1 MVMLDVRNLKVY
13 FQILKGTVK
22 AVDGVSFTLD
32 HGETMGLVGES
43 GCGKTTT
50 AFAVT
55 QLLPGNGRIV
65 GGEIEFEEKLVAHG
79 DIALEVHEAL
89 KGPNWLANVRSI
101 VKRVGGELTE
111 HKEDKEATGEF
122 HVLIDMDLPV
132 LQQLLAILDLPG
144 SEHETDELKQKLNG
158 VVARLVKG
166 SAGVRRHK
174 RRQRMV
180 DKELRAIRWW
190 KVSMIFQSAM
200 NAFNPVYRIGDQ
212 IAEALLVH
220 RDRFQLYRCENCR
233 VNLAEGTEVKEPD
246 GIHCPTCHNLVV
258 HRDMTKKEAREKTLK
273 LFDMVGIDRSRIDGY
288 PHEFSGG
295 MRQRSMI
302 AMALACGPKLLIAD
316 EPTTAL
322 DVIMQDRILAE
333 IRDLQRT
340 LGIAMIVITHDISVV
355 AEVAEKIGIMYAG
368 KLFEYGNIADIFE
381 KPGNPYTL
389 GLMGAFPSIKG
400 ARKKLKSIPGSPPDL
415 MNPPTGCSFNPRCP
429 FTQDICKQAEPLT
442 VMVAPNHWSY
452 CHFAKEVYAGKLRE
466 ATTDG

>member
-1 MVMLDVRNLKVY
+1 MVMLDVRDLKVY

-32 HGETMGLVGES
+32 DGETMGLVGES

-65 GGEIEFEEKLVAHG
+65 GGEIEFEGKLVGHG
-79 DIALEVHEAL
+79 DIAMEVHEAL
-89 KGPNWLANVRSI
+89 KGENWLAEVRAI
-101 VKRVGGELTE
+101 VDRVGKELE
-111 HKEDKEATGEF
+111 RHGADPEMTGEF
-122 HVLIDMDLPV
+122 HALIDLDLPV
-132 LQQLLAILDLPG
+132 LKQLADILGQPG
-144 SEHETDELKQKLNG
+144 ADQESEELKKRLNG
-158 VVARLVKG
+158 VVGKLVKG
-166 SAGVRRHK
+166 GAGIRRHR
-174 RRQRMV
+174 RRQRMA

-212 IAEALLVH
+212 ICEALLVH
-220 RDRFQLYRCENCR
+220 KDKFQLFRCHKCKVDLPEDK
-233 VNLAEGTEVKEPD
+233 EVAGPR
-246 GIHCPTCHNLVV
+246 GPLCPTCRSPVV
-258 HRDMTKKEAREKTLK
+258 HRGMTKKEARAKTLK
-273 LFDMVGIDRSRIDGY
+273 LFDLVGIDRSRIDGY

-333 IRDLQRT
+333 IRDLQKE

-355 AEVAEKIGIMYAG
+355 AEVSQKIGIMYAG
-368 KLFEYGNIADIFE
+368 RLFEYGNIADIFE
-381 KPGNPYTL
+381 KPANPYTL

-415 MNPPTGCSFNPRCP
+415 MRPPPGCAFHPRCP
-429 FTQDICKQAEPLT
+429 FAKDICKNAKPPIIS
-442 VMVAPNHWSY
+442 VAPNHWSQ
-452 CHFAKEVYAGKLRE
+452 CHFANEVYAGKLRE
-466 ATTDG
+466 AT